1 MSEIRRPVA
10 LVSGGSRGI
19 GRAVVRQLAAD
30 GYDVAFCYQSNRE
43 AAEKVAAEVLE
54 VGGARVLARQVDVAD
69 AAQVRDFVTEV
80 ERDLGGIAAV
90 VTVAGIIRDRPLAMM
105 ADGDWQSVIDVN
117 LGGVYNVCRAA
128 IRRMMRRRG
137 GAIVAVSSVAGITGS
152 PGQTNYSASKAG
164 IIGFTKA
171 LAKEVGPYGI
181 RVNAVAPGFI
191 ETDMLNDLPAGL
203 ATGVQQR
210 TALGRLG
217 QVEEV
222 APVVTFLLSERAS
235 YLTGQVV
242 TVDGGLT
249 F

>member
-19 GRAVVRQLAAD
+19 GRAVVRQLATD

-43 AAEKVAAEVLE
+43 AAEQVTAEVLE
-54 VGGARVLARQVDVAD
+54 TGARVLARQVDVAD
-69 AAQVRDFVTEV
+69 PARVRDFVTEV
-80 ERDLGGIAAV
+80 ERDLGGIAAL

-105 ADGDWQSVIDVN
+105 ADEDWRAVIDVN

-128 IRRMMRRRG
+128 IRKMMRRRG
-137 GAIVAVSSVAGITGS
+137 GAVVTVSSVAGITGS

-181 RVNAVAPGFI
+181 RVNTVAPGFI
-191 ETDMLNDLPAGL
+191 ATEMLDDLPDGL
-203 ATGVQQR
+203 TMGVQQR
-210 TALGRLG
+210 AALGRLG
-217 QVEEV
+217 QVEEI

-235 YLTGQVV
+235 YLTGQVI

>member
-54 VGGARVLARQVDVAD
+54 TGARVLARQVNVAD
-69 AAQVRDFVTEV
+69 AAQVREFVNGV
-80 ERDLGGIAAV
+80 ERDLGEIAAL
-90 VTVAGIIRDRPLAMM
+90 VTVAGIIRDRPVAMM
-105 ADGDWQSVIDVN
+105 ADEDWQAVIDVN
-117 LGGVYNVCRAA
+117 LGGVYNVCRAS
-128 IRRMMRRRG
+128 IRKMMRRRG
-137 GAIVAVSSVAGITGS
+137 GAIVTVSSVAGITGS

-181 RVNAVAPGFI
+181 RVNTLAPGFI

-203 ATGVQQR
+203 AVGVQQR

-217 QVEEV
+217 QAEEI
-222 APVVTFLLSERAS
+222 APVVTFLLSEQAS

>member
-1 MSEIRRPVA
+1 M
-10 LVSGGSRGI
+10 
-19 GRAVVRQLAAD
+19 VRQLAAD
-30 GYDVAFCYQSNRE
+30 GYDVGFCYQSSRE

-54 VGGARVLARQVDVAD
+54 TGARVLARQVDVAD
-69 AAQVRDFVTEV
+69 SAQVRDFVTGV
-80 ERDLGGIAAV
+80 ERDLGEIAAL
-90 VTVAGIIRDRPLAMM
+90 VTVAGIIRDRPVAMM
-105 ADGDWQSVIDVN
+105 ADEDWQSVIDVN

-137 GAIVAVSSVAGITGS
+137 GAIVTVSSVAGITGS

-171 LAKEVGPYGI
+171 LSKEVGPYGI

-203 ATGVQQR
+203 AVSVQQR

-217 QVEEV
+217 QAEEI

>member
-1 MSEIRRPVA
+1 MSEVRRPVA

-19 GRAVVRQLAAD
+19 GRAVVRQLATD
-30 GYDVAFCYQSNRE
+30 GYDVAFCYQSNGQ
-43 AAEKVAAEVLE
+43 AAAKVAAEVEE
-54 VGGARVLARQVDVAD
+54 VGARVLARQVNVAD
-69 AAQVRDFVTEV
+69 PARVREFVAEV
-80 ERDLGGIAAV
+80 ERDLGEVAAL
-90 VTVAGIIRDRPLAMM
+90 VTVAGIIRDRPVAMM
-105 ADGDWQSVIDVN
+105 AAEDWQSVVDVN
-117 LGGVYNVCRAA
+117 LGGVYQVCRAA

-137 GAIVAVSSVAGITGS
+137 GAIVTLSSVAGITGS

-191 ETDMLNDLPAGL
+191 ETDMLSDLPAGL
-203 ATGVQQR
+203 TDGVGQR

-217 QVEEV
+217 QPEEI

-235 YLTGQVV
+235 YLTGQVI

-249 F
+249 I

>member
-30 GYDVAFCYQSNRE
+30 GYDVAFCYQSSQQ
-43 AAEKVAAEVLE
+43 AAEKVVAEVGE
-54 VGGARVLARQVDVAD
+54 AGARVLARQVDVAD
-69 AAQVRDFVTEV
+69 PQQVRDFVSGV
-80 ERDLGGIAAV
+80 ERELGEVDAV
-90 VTVAGIIRDRPLAMM
+90 VTVAGIIRDRPVAMM
-105 ADGDWQSVIDVN
+105 ADDDWRSVIDVN
-117 LGGVYNVCRAA
+117 LGGVYHVCRAA
-128 IRRMMRRRG
+128 IRRMMRRRSG
-137 GAIVAVSSVAGITGS
+137 SIVTVSSVAGITGS

-181 RVNAVAPGFI
+181 RVNTVAPGFI
-191 ETDMLNDLPAGL
+191 ETDMLSNLPTWLTEGIQKRA
-203 ATGVQQR
+203 
-210 TALGRLG
+210 ALGRLG
-217 QVEEV
+217 QVEEI